1 MTCRIAFLLLLL
13 NVPALAQSP
22 VIDDFVYADDAAAGK
37 AWQALW
43 GTAPV
48 ARAEIDGRR
57 ALRFT
62 CNFAGTTFERANW
75 DRAIQLDMAD
85 CRGIQFEILCRDPA
99 PVSHFSIYFQSGG
112 GWYSGTFSAR
122 PGAWQTVTLDKHDTQ
137 IEGKPA
143 GWSAIRTIRLSAW
156 RGGDTDTEFHLA
168 NMRLAGAN
176 APVILLRNDSA
187 ARGGEARSIAQFAET
202 MAQRLDQLGI
212 EHTTLSDADCTPER
226 LAPDRLLVLPYCP
239 ELPGPAIDAI
249 SAFID
254 KGGKLA
260 AFYHLPR
267 ALGGRVGIEPGSH
280 LRPKSPG
287 EFSSIRLTGP
297 ALAGAPA
304 VTAQKSWNIQSAR
317 PIGDQARIAALWHDA
332 SGGSTGQPALVL
344 SPNAALLT
352 HVLLDDDAAN
362 QRQLLLAMLGHLR
375 PGLWEAAGHAALG
388 RIGRFGP
395 YDGFN
400 SAHDQLARFPAAAPA
415 IARAAQHQKTAQAA
429 LARADYPAVIA
440 SASAAGEAMLE
451 AHCLAQEPQ
460 PGEFR
465 AFWCHNAS
473 GPAGMDWDQSI
484 RILAE
489 NGFTATLPNM
499 LWGGLAYYPS
509 EVLPVA
515 AQAKDRDYIAECLA
529 ACRKYGV
536 ECHVWKVNWNMSGRA
551 PAEFVARMTREGR
564 TQVQF
569 NGEGGEAWLCPSHP
583 DNHILERDSMLEVVR
598 KYAVD
603 GIHFDY
609 IRYPGRDACFC
620 GGCRERFETSL
631 GAKVANWPADIRR
644 DKALEGKW
652 NDFRRDNIT
661 RLVAAVSEGAKKIRP
676 GVKVSAAVF
685 PNLPVD
691 RDGVAQDWK
700 LWCERGYLDFVCP
713 MDYTPDSSEFERRV
727 ARQLPWAG
735 KVPCY
740 PGIGLST
747 WSGRS
752 IVTLIE
758 QIEITRKL
766 KTGGFTVFDYQ
777 ATEAGT
783 IVPLCGKGI
792 TRRERAEN

>member
-1 MTCRIAFLLLLL
+1 LI
-13 NVPALAQSP
+13 
-22 VIDDFVYADDAAAGK
+22 
-37 AWQALW
+37 
-43 GTAPV
+43 
-48 ARAEIDGRR
+48 
-57 ALRFT
+57 
-62 CNFAGTTFERANW
+62 
-75 DRAIQLDMAD
+75 
-85 CRGIQFEILCRDPA
+85 
-99 PVSHFSIYFQSGG
+99 
-112 GWYSGTFSAR
+112 
-122 PGAWQTVTLDKHDTQ
+122 
-137 IEGKPA
+137 
-143 GWSAIRTIRLSAW
+143 
-156 RGGDTDTEFHLA
+156 
-168 NMRLAGAN
+168 
-176 APVILLRNDSA
+176 
-187 ARGGEARSIAQFAET
+187 
-202 MAQRLDQLGI
+202 
-212 EHTTLSDADCTPER
+212 
-226 LAPDRLLVLPYCP
+226 
-239 ELPGPAIDAI
+239 
-249 SAFID
+249 
-254 KGGKLA
+254 
-260 AFYHLPR
+260 
-267 ALGGRVGIEPGSH
+267 
-280 LRPKSPG
+280 
-287 EFSSIRLTGP
+287 
-297 ALAGAPA
+297 
-304 VTAQKSWNIQSAR
+304 
-317 PIGDQARIAALWHDA
+317 
-332 SGGSTGQPALVL
+332 L
-344 SPNAALLT
+344 SPNCALLT
-352 HVLLDDDAAN
+352 HVLLDDDRAN
-362 QRQLLLAMLGHLR
+362 AQQLLLAMLGYLD
-375 PGLWEAAGHAALG
+375 PDLWETAATAALGTLGKFGQFDSFAAAREAIGKSAAAADALKKAVTQHDAARAAIRSEDYHAAL
-388 RIGRFGP
+388 
-395 YDGFN
+395 
-400 SAHDQLARFPAAAPA
+400 AA
-415 IARAAQHQKTAQAA
+415 T
-429 LARADYPAVIA
+429 A
-440 SASAAGEAMLE
+440 SARTFLLE
-451 AHCLAQEPQ
+451 AYCLAQEPQ
-460 PGEFR
+460 PKEFR
-465 AFWCHNAS
+465 AFWCHNAA

-489 NGFTATLPNM
+489 NGFTAILPNM

-529 ACRKYGV
+529 ACRKYDV

-551 PAEFVARMTREGR
+551 PAEFVARMKREGR

-583 DNHILERDSMLEVVR
+583 DNHVLERDSMLEVVR

-620 GGCRERFETSL
+620 GGCRERFEASL
-631 GAKVANWPADIRR
+631 GRKVANWPADIRR

-661 RLVAAVSEGAKKIRP
+661 RLVAAVSDGARKIRP

-747 WSGRS
+747 WAGRD

-758 QIEITRKL
+758 QIQITRKL

-777 ATEAGT
+777 APEAGS